1 MPMYTINNKI
11 LDKLK
16 INMNVDKYNYKK
28 ELNNYNNN

>member
-1 MPMYTINNKI
+1 MLIYTINNKI
-11 LDKLK
+11 VNKLR

>member
-1 MPMYTINNKI
+1 MDTINKKIVNK
-11 LDKLK
+11 LR

>member
-1 MPMYTINNKI
+1 MYTINKKIVNK
-11 LDKLK
+11 LR

>member
-1 MPMYTINNKI
+1 MYTINNKI

>member
-1 MPMYTINNKI
+1 MYTINNKI
-11 LDKLK
+11 LDKLR